1 MAAAMGS
8 KGRPD
13 MTTQKPQQG
22 GQHPAPTQQQGSQT
36 GGTRQQGSQTPQ
48 PPRFTDWAS
57 I

>member
-1 MAAAMGS
+1 
-8 KGRPD
+8 

-22 GQHPAPTQQQGSQT
+22 GQHPAPTQQQGSQSS
-36 GGTRQQGSQTPQ
+36 GSQQQGSQTPK

>member
-1 MAAAMGS
+1 
-8 KGRPD
+8 

-22 GQHPAPTQQQGSQT
+22 GQQPAPTQQQGSQT
-36 GGTRQQGSQTPQ
+36 DDTRQQGSQTPK